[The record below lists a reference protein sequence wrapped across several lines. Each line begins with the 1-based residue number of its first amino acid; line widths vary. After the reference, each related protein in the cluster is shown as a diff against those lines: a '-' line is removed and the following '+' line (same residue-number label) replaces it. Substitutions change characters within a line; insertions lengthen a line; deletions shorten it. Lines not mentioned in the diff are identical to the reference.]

1 MHTKAAVFDFDGVIS
16 DSEPAHERSAI
27 AAFAAMGLELTH
39 EENMARYIG
48 LDDRDLYRALCR
60 DRERE
65 ATAAGFEEFDAR
77 KWAAM
82 RREIE
87 MGGCPIFEGVHGLV
101 RACAGAAPVAI
112 CSGARRREVEAIL
125 RIAGLLE
132 LFAVIVTADDVATA
146 KPDPTGYRLAAAK
159 LGLEPAACC
168 TIEDTDKGIA
178 AAKAAGYR
186 AIGVMHTLPRERLHA
201 ADLVLAHIREAKPE
215 HFGLR

>member
-1 MHTKAAVFDFDGVIS
+1 MRGSGRPCAV
-16 DSEPAHERSAI
+16 RS
-27 AAFAAMGLELTH
+27 
-39 EENMARYIG
+39 R
-48 LDDRDLYRALCR
+48 
-60 DRERE
+60 
-65 ATAAGFEEFDAR
+65 
-77 KWAAM
+77 W
-82 RREIE
+82 
-87 MGGCPIFEGVHGLV
+87 
-101 RACAGAAPVAI
+101 AGARSSKAFTASSAPAP
-112 CSGARRREVEAIL
+112 AQRRWRSVPGRAREVEAIL